1 MDEITPKNDETHDSS
16 GIFENLTVRIKL
28 IIRLMMDS
36 RVNPLIKL
44 LPVATLLYFLIPDV
58 IIGPIDDVV
67 IVWLGTVLFVEL
79 CPDEIVKEHMDA
91 LTSTV
96 EGTFHEVDDQD
107 LLDAPEE

>member
-1 MDEITPKNDETHDSS
+1 MDEITPKKDESQDGS

-28 IIRLMMDS
+28 IVRLMMDG

-44 LPVATLLYFLIPDV
+44 LPIGTLLYFLIPDV
-58 IIGPIDDVV
+58 IIGPIDDVA

-79 CPDEIVKEHMDA
+79 CPDEIVQEHMDA

-96 EGTFHEVDDQD
+96 EGTFHEVDDTN
-107 LLDAPEE
+107 LLDSPEE